1 MRTVTD
7 EDGNVTHIY
16 KKLPAPVANPTTP
29 SNPGESL
36 RKTGSGTGV
45 VLAIALAA
53 LSVGGVLTVL
63 RRRHS

>member
-7 EDGNVTHIY
+7 ADGNVTHIY
-16 KKLPAPVANPTTP
+16 KKLPAPTANPTTP
-29 SNPGESL
+29 TNPGESL

-53 LSVGGVLTVL
+53 LSVGGVATAL